1 MPLLPTCLG
10 YPCWTYP
17 YTRHLEE
24 WDIALPEWDPSLV
37 EQPLS
42 LLVHHCDIRLSLGSS
57 EALLSVVTKTDYTFG
72 CDRQLIVSLSLLVPL
87 LS

>member
-1 MPLLPTCLG
+1 MFSTSLG
-10 YPCWTYP
+10 YPCWAHL
-17 YTRHLEE
+17 YTRHLQE
-24 WDIALPEWDPSLV
+24 WYISLPEWDSSLV